1 MIFKCFSDIFVSI
14 LDACFMC
21 FICLL
26 L

>member
-1 MIFKCFSDIFVSI
+1 MVFKCFSDIFASI
-14 LDACFMC
+14 SDACFMC